1 VFKDN
6 TDNSLLDITNVYGS
20 HSARDRQVLWQEL
33 RDFRHSFVG
42 LWYVAVDFNLTR
54 FMTEH
59 KGLTTHEKDFEEFS
73 DIVKEFEWKDLL
85 CGGQFTWSNKRS
97 VLSFAKLDRFFISF
111 KRDDKRPYTIQNGLA
126 SQLFDYSQILLKSG
140 AQSSAKKVFRFEKS
154 MAA

>member
-1 VFKDN
+1 MFKDN

-59 KGLTTHEKDFEEFS
+59 KGLTTHENDFEEFS
-73 DIVKEFEWKDLL
+73 DIVKEFEWKDLYVADSL
-85 CGGQFTWSNKRS
+85 LGQTKEACFHLLSLIGSLS
-97 VLSFAKLDRFFISF
+97 VLSGMISVHILF
-111 KRDDKRPYTIQNGLA
+111 KMD
-126 SQLFDYSQILLKSG
+126 
-140 AQSSAKKVFRFEKS
+140 
-154 MAA
+154 